1 MICLK
6 DGSITVSSKQLI
18 LGSGSPRRRELL
30 AVLGLHPAD
39 VRAPDVDETPRKGEL
54 PRSYCNRI
62 TASKAEA
69 LPAAADEVI
78 LCADTTVALGRR
90 IMGKPAD
97 RDEARAFLQKLS
109 GRRHKVITAV
119 AVKTT
124 ERIWQKDV
132 VSTVQMK
139 RLSPQELEGYLATD
153 LRAPSS
159 LGFPAPT
166 LRSWACPCHRPCIY
180 CRPQGSIFGGNYE
193 GQASCSGPHW
203 QDQGRGAF
211 GRWVRAGRSGRRS

>member
-6 DGSITVSSKQLI
+6 DGSITASSKQLI

-39 VRAPDVDETPRKGEL
+39 VRAPDVDETPQKGEL

-62 TASKAEA
+62 TAAKAAA
-69 LPAAADEVI
+69 LPADADEII

-90 IMGKPAD
+90 IMGKPSD
-97 RDEARAFLQKLS
+97 QDEAQAFLQRLS

-119 AVKTT
+119 AVKTA

-139 RLSPQELEGYLATD
+139 RLSPQELEGYLATGD
-153 LRAPSS
+153 WQGKA
-159 LGFPAPT
+159 GAYGIQGPA
-166 LRSWACPCHRPCIY
+166 
-180 CRPQGSIFGGNYE
+180 
-193 GQASCSGPHW
+193 
-203 QDQGRGAF
+203 GAF
-211 GRWVRAGRSGRRS
+211 ISWISGSYPAIMGLPLPETAHLLQAAGLNIWGQL

>member
-30 AVLGLHPAD
+30 AVLGLRPAD
-39 VRAPDVDETPRKGEL
+39 LRAPDVDETPLKGEL

-62 TASKAEA
+62 TAAKAAA
-69 LPAAADEVI
+69 LPAAANEVI

-119 AVKTT
+119 AVKTS

-139 RLSPQELEGYLATD
+139 RLSPQELEGYLSTGDWQGKAG
-153 LRAPSS
+153 AY
-159 LGFPAPT
+159 GIQGPA
-166 LRSWACPCHRPCIY
+166 
-180 CRPQGSIFGGNYE
+180 
-193 GQASCSGPHW
+193 
-203 QDQGRGAF
+203 GAF
-211 GRWVRAGRSGRRS
+211 IPWISGSYPAVMGLPLLETAHLLQAAGINIWGQT

>member
-30 AVLGLHPAD
+30 AVLGLRPAD
-39 VRAPDVDETPRKGEL
+39 LRAPDVDETPLKGEL

-62 TASKAEA
+62 TAAKAAA
-69 LPAAADEVI
+69 LPAAANEVI

-119 AVKTT
+119 AVKTS

-132 VSTVQMK
+132 VSTVKMK
-139 RLSPQELEGYLATD
+139 RLSPQELEGYLSTGDWQGKAG
-153 LRAPSS
+153 AY
-159 LGFPAPT
+159 GIQGPA
-166 LRSWACPCHRPCIY
+166 
-180 CRPQGSIFGGNYE
+180 
-193 GQASCSGPHW
+193 
-203 QDQGRGAF
+203 GAF
-211 GRWVRAGRSGRRS
+211 IPWISGSYPAVMGLPLLETAHLLQAAGINIWGQT

>member
-6 DGSITVSSKQLI
+6 DGSITVSSKKLI

-30 AVLGLHPAD
+30 AVLGLCPVD
-39 VRAPDVDETPRKGEL
+39 VRAPDVDETPLKGEL

-62 TASKAEA
+62 TGAKAAA
-69 LPAAADEVI
+69 LPAAANEII

-119 AVKTT
+119 AVKST

-139 RLSPQELEGYLATD
+139 RLSPQELEGYLSTGDWQGKAG
-153 LRAPSS
+153 AY
-159 LGFPAPT
+159 GIQGPA
-166 LRSWACPCHRPCIY
+166 
-180 CRPQGSIFGGNYE
+180 
-193 GQASCSGPHW
+193 
-203 QDQGRGAF
+203 GAF
-211 GRWVRAGRSGRRS
+211 IPWISGSYPAIMGLPLTETAHLLKAAGLNIWGQS

>member
-6 DGSITVSSKQLI
+6 DGSITASSKKLI

-39 VRAPDVDETPRKGEL
+39 VRAPDVDETPQKGEL

-62 TASKAEA
+62 TAAKAAA
-69 LPAAADEVI
+69 LPADADEII

-90 IMGKPAD
+90 IMGKPSD
-97 RDEARAFLQKLS
+97 QDEAQAFLQRLS

-119 AVKTT
+119 AVKTA

-139 RLSPQELEGYLATD
+139 RLSPQELEGYLATGD
-153 LRAPSS
+153 WQGKA
-159 LGFPAPT
+159 GAYGIQGPA
-166 LRSWACPCHRPCIY
+166 
-180 CRPQGSIFGGNYE
+180 
-193 GQASCSGPHW
+193 
-203 QDQGRGAF
+203 GAF
-211 GRWVRAGRSGRRS
+211 ISWISGSYPAIMGLPLPETAHLLQAAGLNIWGQL

>member
-6 DGSITVSSKQLI
+6 DGSITASSKQLI

-39 VRAPDVDETPRKGEL
+39 VRAPDVDETPHKGEL

-62 TASKAEA
+62 TAAKAAA
-69 LPAAADEVI
+69 LPADADEII

-90 IMGKPAD
+90 IMGKPSD
-97 RDEARAFLQKLS
+97 QDEARAFLQKLS

-119 AVKTT
+119 AVKTA

-132 VSTVQMK
+132 VSTVRMK
-139 RLSPQELEGYLATD
+139 RLSQQELEGYLATGD
-153 LRAPSS
+153 WQGKA
-159 LGFPAPT
+159 GAYGIQGPA
-166 LRSWACPCHRPCIY
+166 
-180 CRPQGSIFGGNYE
+180 
-193 GQASCSGPHW
+193 
-203 QDQGRGAF
+203 GAF
-211 GRWVRAGRSGRRS
+211 IPWISGSYPAIMGLPSPETAHLLQAAGLNIWGQL

>member
-30 AVLGLHPAD
+30 AVLGLRPAD
-39 VRAPDVDETPRKGEL
+39 LRAPDVDETPLKGEL

-62 TASKAEA
+62 TAAKAAA
-69 LPAAADEVI
+69 LPAAANEVI

-119 AVKTT
+119 AVKTS

-139 RLSPQELEGYLATD
+139 RLAPQELEGYLSTGDWQGKAG
-153 LRAPSS
+153 AY
-159 LGFPAPT
+159 GIQGPA
-166 LRSWACPCHRPCIY
+166 
-180 CRPQGSIFGGNYE
+180 
-193 GQASCSGPHW
+193 
-203 QDQGRGAF
+203 GAF
-211 GRWVRAGRSGRRS
+211 IPWISGSYPAVIWGQT

>member
-30 AVLGLHPAD
+30 AVLGLRPAD
-39 VRAPDVDETPRKGEL
+39 LRAPDVDETPLKGEL

-62 TASKAEA
+62 TAAKAAA
-69 LPAAADEVI
+69 LPADTDEII

-90 IMGKPAD
+90 IMGKPSD
-97 RDEARAFLQKLS
+97 QDEARAFLQRLS

-119 AVKTT
+119 AVKTA

-139 RLSPQELEGYLATD
+139 RLSPQELEGYLATGD
-153 LRAPSS
+153 WQGKA
-159 LGFPAPT
+159 GAYGIQGPAGALIPWI
-166 LRSWACPCHRPCIY
+166 S
-180 CRPQGSIFGGNYE
+180 GSYPAIMGLPLPETAHLLQAAGLNIW
-193 GQASCSGPHW
+193 GQL
-203 QDQGRGAF
+203 
-211 GRWVRAGRSGRRS
+211 

>member
-6 DGSITVSSKQLI
+6 DGSITASSKQLI

-39 VRAPDVDETPRKGEL
+39 VRAPDVDETPQKGEL

-62 TASKAEA
+62 TAAKAAA
-69 LPAAADEVI
+69 LPADADEII

-90 IMGKPAD
+90 IMGKPSD
-97 RDEARAFLQKLS
+97 QDEARAFLQKLS

-119 AVKTT
+119 AVKTA

-132 VSTVQMK
+132 VSTVRMK
-139 RLSPQELEGYLATD
+139 RLSQQELEGYLATGD
-153 LRAPSS
+153 WQGKA
-159 LGFPAPT
+159 GAYGIQGPA
-166 LRSWACPCHRPCIY
+166 
-180 CRPQGSIFGGNYE
+180 
-193 GQASCSGPHW
+193 
-203 QDQGRGAF
+203 GAF
-211 GRWVRAGRSGRRS
+211 ISWISGSYPAIMGLPLPETAHLLQAAGLNIWGQL

>member
-30 AVLGLHPAD
+30 AVLGLCPAD

-62 TASKAEA
+62 TAAKAAA
-69 LPAAADEVI
+69 LPAAANEVI

-97 RDEARAFLQKLS
+97 RDEARVFLQKLS

-119 AVKTT
+119 AVKT
-124 ERIWQKDV
+124 
-132 VSTVQMK
+132 S
-139 RLSPQELEGYLATD
+139 
-153 LRAPSS
+153 
-159 LGFPAPT
+159 
-166 LRSWACPCHRPCIY
+166 
-180 CRPQGSIFGGNYE
+180 
-193 GQASCSGPHW
+193 
-203 QDQGRGAF
+203 
-211 GRWVRAGRSGRRS
+211 

>member
-30 AVLGLHPAD
+30 AVLGLCPVD
-39 VRAPDVDETPRKGEL
+39 VRAPDVDETPLKGEL

-62 TASKAEA
+62 TGAKAAA
-69 LPAAADEVI
+69 LPAAANEII

-109 GRRHKVITAV
+109 GRRHKVIT
-119 AVKTT
+119 
-124 ERIWQKDV
+124 ERLWQKDV

-139 RLSPQELEGYLATD
+139 RLSPQELEGYLSTGDWQGKAG
-153 LRAPSS
+153 AY
-159 LGFPAPT
+159 GIQGPA
-166 LRSWACPCHRPCIY
+166 
-180 CRPQGSIFGGNYE
+180 
-193 GQASCSGPHW
+193 
-203 QDQGRGAF
+203 GAF
-211 GRWVRAGRSGRRS
+211 IPWISGSYPAIMGLPLPETAHLLQAAGLNIWGQS

>member
-6 DGSITVSSKQLI
+6 DGLITASSKQLI

-30 AVLGLHPAD
+30 AVLGLHPTD
-39 VRAPDVDETPRKGEL
+39 VRAPDVDETPQKGEM

-62 TASKAEA
+62 TAAKAAA
-69 LPAAADEVI
+69 LPVDTDEVI

-90 IMGKPAD
+90 IMGKPSD
-97 RDEARAFLQKLS
+97 QDEAQAFLQKLS

-119 AVKTT
+119 AVKTA

-139 RLSPQELEGYLATD
+139 RLSPQELEGYLATGD
-153 LRAPSS
+153 WQGKA
-159 LGFPAPT
+159 GAYGIQGPA
-166 LRSWACPCHRPCIY
+166 
-180 CRPQGSIFGGNYE
+180 
-193 GQASCSGPHW
+193 
-203 QDQGRGAF
+203 GAF
-211 GRWVRAGRSGRRS
+211 ISWISGSYPAIMGLPLPETAHLLQAAGLNIWGQL

>member
-119 AVKTT
+119 AVRRGGRLW
-124 ERIWQKDV
+124 EHDV
-132 VSTVQMK
+132 VTSVKMK
-139 RLSPQELEGYLATD
+139 RLSDRELDAYLATGD
-153 LRAPSS
+153 WQGKA
-159 LGFPAPT
+159 GAYGIQGPAGALIP
-166 LRSWACPCHRPCIY
+166 WI
-180 CRPQGSIFGGNYE
+180 QGSFTAVVGLPLAETAGLLQAAGYPLYGG
-193 GQASCSGPHW
+193 AP
-203 QDQGRGAF
+203 
-211 GRWVRAGRSGRRS
+211 

>member
-30 AVLGLHPAD
+30 AVLGLRPAD
-39 VRAPDVDETPRKGEL
+39 LRAPDVDETPLKGEL

-62 TASKAEA
+62 TAAKAAA
-69 LPAAADEVI
+69 LPAAANEVI

-119 AVKTT
+119 AVKTS

-139 RLSPQELEGYLATD
+139 RLSPQDLEGYLSTGDWQGKAG
-153 LRAPSS
+153 AY
-159 LGFPAPT
+159 GIQGPA
-166 LRSWACPCHRPCIY
+166 
-180 CRPQGSIFGGNYE
+180 
-193 GQASCSGPHW
+193 
-203 QDQGRGAF
+203 GAF
-211 GRWVRAGRSGRRS
+211 IPWISGSYPAVMGLPLLETAHLLQAAGINIWGQT